1 MQEHPKTGGVCAQM
15 QPKRSKNNLQI
26 FMQIFEYLTGHMMFK
41 VGMKSFQLNQFWRQR
56 QRSMWSGM
64 FVALLDVFH
73 FSVRAPST
81 RTRALTKMF
90 LLLSICTRQWQRG
103 KGTQERMICSI
114 SHQRTWM
121 PCLWSRR
128 GPLAVYDDH
137 PGGFI
142 WIFHLICWNLSEAG
156 GFGIALFPTCSR
168 SVLKNFP
175 SSWNSGVAGLCQVKW
190 RINISQNNTIQ

>member
-41 VGMKSFQLNQFWRQR
+41 VGMKSFQLNQFLRQR

-64 FVALLDVFH
+64 CVALLDVFH

-103 KGTQERMICSI
+103 KGTQERMISSI

-128 GPLAVYDDH
+128 GPLAVHDDH

-142 WIFHLICWNLSEAG
+142 WIFHLILLKPQRGWRIRYCALSDVFTQCPEELSE
-156 GFGIALFPTCSR
+156 F
-168 SVLKNFP
+168 LKQRRR
-175 SSWNSGVAGLCQVKW
+175 WTVSGEMKNKYFTKQ
-190 RINISQNNTIQ
+190 